1 MAEDEKKSETSFYL
15 LIFLSFLLIM
25 IDISLVYFQNIK
37 LNYKINSDIVKQ
49 IFISLIKIKSNILFS
64 NSFFTKL
71 LSATLLFIAVLLKT
85 TKKIPHKENIQ
96 YYQKLNYI
104 YTFIFLLFFLLN
116 HFALKNYSLIYLI
129 TTIIF
134 YFGLANF
141 FTNIKTYFKNDL
153 LKDRFGKKNR
163 KFKQTTK
170 LMENEYST
178 NLKTGDGYINVINP
192 FRAALVMG
200 TPGSG
205 KSFAILLE
213 AIRQQIKK
221 GFSMVIYDFKFN
233 DLTKFAYNCFV
244 QYKDNYK
251 VKPEFCIIN
260 FDDIEYT
267 HRSNPLQPDLI
278 TDFLDAVELSKSIM
292 LALNKSWGEKEGDF
306 FVESPIN
313 FLAICIWSLKLK
325 SDEINKDSIQK
336 IEDIKEQINDLK
348 YEQKE
353 NNTIDNSNL
362 IIKLNQDIIKIKRN
376 LKVYCSLPHVIQ
388 LVSTSY
394 EDLFGFLMSFNED
407 ASIKNVLAP
416 FSSALEN
423 EAYDQLEGQIAS
435 VRLGLSRL
443 TSETIYYV
451 MTTGTEDGESISL
464 DINNPLS
471 PKILCIGNN
480 PERQKVYSVCISLYM
495 NKLIPLINK
504 KHQLKS
510 ALIVDEL
517 PTISFPPGSLDNLIA
532 TARSNKVAVWLGIQ
546 DYQQLIRDY
555 SEKNAKVIINTIGNI
570 FTGMVTGDTAK
581 TLSERFGKIKVK
593 KDSFSES
600 KGVITKSYADEMQ
613 ETIPASDLS
622 TLKQGMFA
630 GQVADNFG
638 EEIKQK
644 FFYSNI
650 LIDIEERNVFDRFN
664 YPKIF
669 DIKKAGLNKK
679 EILRNNFLK
688 IQKDIDDLIANIN
701 ENELF

>member
-1 MAEDEKKSETSFYL
+1 MAEDEKKSDSSFYYV
-15 LIFLSFLLIM
+15 IFISFILVL
-25 IDISLVYFQNIK
+25 IDISLVYIGNIK
-37 LNYKINSDIVKQ
+37 IAQGLDKQ
-49 IFISLIKIKSNILFS
+49 FVNQLILALIKIKQNPFFS
-64 NSFFTKL
+64 NSFFVKSASIIL
-71 LSATLLFIAVLLKT
+71 LMISVALNT

-104 YTFIFLLFFLLN
+104 YTLIFLLFFLLN
-116 HFALKNYSLIYLI
+116 HFALKTFSLIYLI
-129 TTIIF
+129 STLIF

-153 LKDRFGKKNR
+153 VQDRFGKENR
-163 KFKQTTK
+163 KFKQTTEFI
-170 LMENEYST
+170 ENEYST
-178 NLKTGDGYINVINP
+178 NLKTGDGWINVINP
-192 FRAALVMG
+192 FRAGLVMG

-213 AIRQQIKK
+213 VIRQQIKK
-221 GFSMVIYDFKFN
+221 GFAMVIYDFKFD
-233 DLTKFAYNCFV
+233 DLTKFAYNCYV

-313 FLAICIWSLKLK
+313 FLAICIWALKLK
-325 SDEINKDSIQK
+325 SDLVNEKELEEIDGLYLLLNKENSLEEKQK
-336 IEDIKEQINDLK
+336 IDI
-348 YEQKE
+348 
-353 NNTIDNSNL
+353 
-362 IIKLNQDIIKIKRN
+362 IIKQKKRE

-388 LVSTSY
+388 LVSTPY
-394 EDLFGFLMSFNED
+394 EDLFAFLMSFKKD
-407 ASIKNVLAP
+407 GSIKNVLAP

-443 TSETIYYV
+443 TSKTIYYV
-451 MTTGTEDGESISL
+451 MTTGTEEGESISL

-495 NKLIPLINK
+495 NKIIPLINK
-504 KHQLKS
+504 KRQLKS
-510 ALIVDEL
+510 SLIVDEL

-581 TLSERFGKIKVK
+581 SLSERFGKIKIK
-593 KDSFSES
+593 KDSFSVS
-600 KGVITKSYADEMQ
+600 KGIVTTSYADEMQ
-613 ETIPASDLS
+613 DTIPPSDLS

-638 EEIKQK
+638 QEIEQK

-650 LIDIEERNVFDRFN
+650 IIDPKQRKVFDRFN

-669 DIKKAGLNKK
+669 DIQKAGLNRKK
-679 EILRNNFLK
+679 ILNDNFQK
-688 IQKDIDDLIANIN
+688 IEKDIINLIN
-701 ENELF
+701 ETQNS

>member
-1 MAEDEKKSETSFYL
+1 MAEDEKKSETSFYF
-15 LIFLSFLLIM
+15 LIFVSLLLVM

-37 LNYKINSDIVKQ
+37 ISNDMDGIVTRKI
-49 IFISLIKIKSNILFS
+49 FTSLIKIKMQPFFS
-64 NSFFTKL
+64 NSFFIKL
-71 LSATLLFIAVLLKT
+71 ASSLILVFAIASNT
-85 TKKIPHKENIQ
+85 TKKVPHKENIQ

-104 YTFIFLLFFLLN
+104 YSSIFLIFFLLN
-116 HFALKNYSLIYLI
+116 HFAIKNYSLVYL
-129 TTIIF
+129 TTTLLF
-134 YFGLANF
+134 YFALANF
-141 FTNIKTYFKNDL
+141 FTNIKTYFKNEL
-153 LKDRFGKKNR
+153 VQDRFGKENR
-163 KFKQTTK
+163 HFKQTLE
-170 LMENEYST
+170 LMENEFST
-178 NLKTGDGYINVINP
+178 NLKTDDGWINVINP
-192 FRAALVMG
+192 FRASLVVG
-200 TPGSG
+200 LQGSG

-221 GFSMVIYDFKFN
+221 GFAMVIYDFKFN
-233 DLTKFAYNCFV
+233 ELTKFAYNCFV
-244 QYKDNYK
+244 QYQDNYE

-278 TDFLDAVELSKSIM
+278 TDFIDAVELSKSIM
-292 LALNKSWGEKEGDF
+292 LALNKTWSQKEGDF

-313 FLAICIWSLKLK
+313 FLAICIWALKLK
-325 SDEINKDSIQK
+325 SDSVNKESLKEIDDLFLLLKNKEDLKEKQK
-336 IEDIKEQINDLK
+336 IDI
-348 YEQKE
+348 
-353 NNTIDNSNL
+353 
-362 IIKLNQDIIKIKRN
+362 IIKQKKRE

-394 EDLFGFLMSFNED
+394 EDLFGFLMTFDDD

-423 EAYDQLEGQIAS
+423 DAFDQLEGQIAS

-443 TSETIYYV
+443 TSKVIYYV
-451 MTTGTEDGESISL
+451 MTTGSEEGESISL

-495 NKLIPLINK
+495 NKIIPLINK
-504 KHQLKS
+504 QHQLKS
-510 ALIVDEL
+510 SLIVDEL
-517 PTISFPPGSLDNLIA
+517 PTIMFPPGSLDNLIA

-555 SEKNAKVIINTIGNI
+555 GDKIAKVINNLAGNI
-570 FTGMVTGDTAK
+570 FVGMVAGDTAETISK
-581 TLSERFGKIKVK
+581 KFGKIKVK
-593 KDSFSES
+593 KDSFSET

-613 ETIPASDLS
+613 DTIPASDLS

-630 GQVADNFG
+630 GQVADNYG

-644 FFYSNI
+644 YFYSNI
-650 LIDIEERNVFDRFN
+650 IIDTEERKVFNRFD

-669 DIKKAGLNKK
+669 DIKKAGLNRN
-679 EILRNNFLK
+679 EILDDNFK
-688 IQKDIDDLIANIN
+688 RIQNDIINLIEEVNASA
-701 ENELF
+701 E